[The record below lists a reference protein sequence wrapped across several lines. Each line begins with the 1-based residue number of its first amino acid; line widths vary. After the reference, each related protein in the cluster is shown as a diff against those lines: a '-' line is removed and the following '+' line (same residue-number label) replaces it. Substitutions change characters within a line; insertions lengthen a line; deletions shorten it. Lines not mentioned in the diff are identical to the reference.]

1 MAQGTSDAV
10 PALIDALSDE
20 DETVRRNASLAVAK
34 LGPMAEGAIDA
45 LSNILN
51 DPNRYALGNAAE
63 ALKRI
68 GTPDATE
75 ILIDHLMTA
84 RWCPVTRQGSPY

>member
-1 MAQGTSDAV
+1 MAEEAV
-10 PALIDALSDE
+10 DSLPAL
-20 DETVRRNASLAVAK
+20 
-34 LGPMAEGAIDA
+34 
-45 LSNILN
+45 LN
-51 DPNRYALGNAAE
+51 DPNRYVLGNTAE

-84 RWCPVTRQGSPY
+84 RWCPVTKPGSLY